1 MNKRNKLAV
10 FLITASCSLYGFSI
24 PASANE
30 GQATYAVV
38 DSSGLVTNVIVCTE
52 SVCGPNGQWA
62 GKMPSDTS
70 CPGCSIVLQVAA
82 NPVTGANQGSV
93 FSPAGNSTQVTYSEG
108 TFTVSDNAP
117 QILTNVSVDVI
128 NNETITTKLV
138 VENPTQ
144 VIKTFTYEDTIGK
157 SSSEIN
163 FNTAYNFGSELTV
176 TGTETTELSTK
187 QESTKIDKTLTL
199 DAIES
204 YIFTQQLNILSRK
217 IATLTRMIQNF
228 LIM

>member
-1 MNKRNKLAV
+1 MNKTNKVAV
-10 FLITASCSLYGFSI
+10 FLITASCALYGFSI

-38 DSSGLVTNVIVCTE
+38 DASGVVTNVIVCTE
-52 SVCGPNGQWA
+52 SVCGANGQWA

-108 TFTVSDNAP
+108 TFTVRDSAP
-117 QILTNVSVDVI
+117 QVLTDTSVDVI
-128 NNETITTKLV
+128 NNETTTTKIV

-163 FNTAYNFGSELTV
+163 FNTVYTFGSELTV

-187 QESTKIDKTLTL
+187 QESIQLNKNLTS

-217 IATLTRMIQNF
+217 IATLTRMIQN
-228 LIM
+228 LLAL